1 MGTQAPPTQ
10 PGILESAR
18 KERDLVDVITL
29 RGYAHESLYL
39 LLGIKYGY
47 ACVRRWWL
55 ESVQSGQPGGTD
67 LERSSLQ
74 ELGTNGGGPL
84 GLCVMCPPVDGGLFG
99 GCGPTCGG
107 GCLTCGLGVDF
118 VH

>member
-1 MGTQAPPTQ
+1 MRVVGTQAPPTQ

-67 LERSSLQ
+67 FSVLFLMLDNADVPPGFTRSTWKTVD
-74 ELGTNGGGPL
+74 LGDDSTWPSY
-84 GLCVMCPPVDGGLFG
+84 PWPHHSRD
-99 GCGPTCGG
+99 
-107 GCLTCGLGVDF
+107 
-118 VH
+118 